1 MKRALTDPAR
11 EPEPESIAQQRLL
24 RPGPTFLGHSAA
36 ARRVQALIERAVR
49 TPVPVLIVGPTGSG
63 RLTIARMIHHF
74 GGGEVPQVDIVRP
87 AATGP
92 IVGLSAFTYLADLE
106 DLSKEEQR
114 RLPALVGANR
124 LVIATQLDP
133 DSPAGRRRLD
143 PRVVRWAA
151 GGIRID
157 VPPLAERSED
167 IEMLVM
173 EAVGKT
179 PARHPIGSIAD
190 EALDCL
196 RTHTWPGQFD
206 EFRAVLAEAVARA
219 STSQLDLRDLPA
231 RLRVRDTKSE
241 QVAEPEAHLNLQ
253 HIEKRAIRRALA
265 YARGNRRKAAM
276 VLGIGKT
283 TLYRK
288 LREYGLD

>member
-1 MKRALTDPAR
+1 MKRVLTDPVR
-11 EPEPESIAQQRLL
+11 EPSESVAEQRLS
-24 RPGPTFLGHSAA
+24 RPGPTFLGHSAP

-49 TPVPVLIVGPTGSG
+49 TPAPVLLVGPTGAG
-63 RLTIARMIHHF
+63 RFTIARMIHHF
-74 GGGEVPQVDIVRP
+74 GGGEVPHIDVVRP
-87 AATGP
+87 AASGP
-92 IVGLSAFTYLADLE
+92 LVGLSAFTYLADLE

-133 DSPAGRRRLD
+133 ESAAGRRRLD

-157 VPPLAERSED
+157 VPSLAERSED
-167 IEMLVM
+167 IELLAM
-173 EAVGKT
+173 EVVAKT
-179 PARHPIGSIAD
+179 PARHPVGSIAD
-190 EALDCL
+190 DALDCL
-196 RTHTWPGQFD
+196 RTYAWPGQLD
-206 EFRAVLAEAVARA
+206 ELRAVMAEAVARA
-219 STSQLDLRDLPA
+219 SGSQLDLRDLPA
-231 RLRVRDTKSE
+231 RLRVRDTRPPE
-241 QVAEPEAHLNLQ
+241 GGEPEAHLNLQ
-253 HIEKRAIRRALA
+253 AVEKRAIRRALA
-265 YARGNRRKAAM
+265 YARGNRRKAAA